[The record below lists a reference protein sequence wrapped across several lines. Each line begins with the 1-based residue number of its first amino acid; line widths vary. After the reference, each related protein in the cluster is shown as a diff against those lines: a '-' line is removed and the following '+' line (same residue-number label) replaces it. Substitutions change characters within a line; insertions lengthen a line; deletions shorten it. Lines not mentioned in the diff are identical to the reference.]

1 MQASGTTAPDLPPV
15 PSRHEYLVRDHE
27 YVRHGT
33 LSLLGRHRSSDRLS
47 PRQRRGK
54 TSFARVRRLA
64 EALRRLSSGDFQR
77 WVAAAGQKC
86 AQSLHSLYPVGK
98 KEERANQNERSLDF

>member
-47 PRQRRGK
+47 PP
-54 TSFARVRRLA
+54 
-64 EALRRLSSGDFQR
+64 
-77 WVAAAGQKC
+77 WI
-86 AQSLHSLYPVGK
+86 P
-98 KEERANQNERSLDF
+98 ERSATCLREADLNVLSKLGNQGLEWRLVNRGIYEA